1 MSYCTDLHISSFQ
14 FYLNTFDKQKGMYKY
29 TAVYIKT
36 HTQTYNML
44 FSSYLFPLFLVP
56 KYSFNAS
63 HHFPFDDVMIICNP
77 LPLQQAIT
85 SSILFISFLQLALF
99 IQICPLKLDCLKAR
113 RILMQIQQHI
123 QSNKMF
129 PEAKIFY
136 FWDHIC

>member
-1 MSYCTDLHISSFQ
+1 MSYCTDLHISFFQ
-14 FYLNTFDKQKGMYKY
+14 FYLNTFDKQRGTYKY
-29 TAVYIKT
+29 TAVHIET
-36 HTQTYNML
+36 HML
-44 FSSYLFPLFLVP
+44 FSSYLFPLFLAP

-113 RILMQIQQHI
+113 SILIQTQYHI
-123 QSNKMF
+123 LSNKKF
-129 PEAKIFY
+129 PEAKIF
-136 FWDHIC
+136 FL